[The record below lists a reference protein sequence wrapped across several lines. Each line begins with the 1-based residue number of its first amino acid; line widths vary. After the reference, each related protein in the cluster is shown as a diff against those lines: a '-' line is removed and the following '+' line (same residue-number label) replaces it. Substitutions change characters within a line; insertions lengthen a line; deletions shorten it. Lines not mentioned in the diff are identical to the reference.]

1 MENKKFN
8 DGSSNIAEV
17 KNNGSADDCIV
28 ADKTDNPLNGSKAE
42 KYVPNTVKLEFF
54 EGPLDL
60 LLSLIKKKKINI
72 YDIPIKEITED
83 YLNAI
88 GIDESRF
95 KSNNN
100 DNNGAA
106 LNSIGVVNIDIGG
119 DFIVMAAHLIY
130 IKSLM
135 LLPKAILSD
144 ESSSENGINASD
156 PRNELANMLIEYQKV
171 KEIAYYLDNK
181 PILGRDVFNINIS
194 NNLDENINNNDNNSI
209 ITDKSDGLLFEANI
223 YALSK
228 AFYDIVREAE
238 TRIDSYELKKTKFSI
253 KEKIIEIVNL
263 LKDLKIIKFSE
274 LISVCCSDG
283 LENNND
289 GAGKAQSKL
298 ISKIGCDDNEQHTIN
313 NSGSI
318 NGISV
323 YGRNKELFII
333 YFLSI
338 LEMSRLAIIR
348 LDQEE
353 YFGEI
358 YISLSDKDEL
368 LNYELKIEN
377 IS

>member
-1 MENKKFN
+1 LENNKAVPSIEAPKKN
-8 DGSSNIAEV
+8 
-17 KNNGSADDCIV
+17 ADDDYII
-28 ADKTDNPLNGSKAE
+28 ADKENCLANSNKTE
-42 KYVPNTVKLEFF
+42 EYMPNTVKLEFF

-88 GIDESRF
+88 GMNENQF
-95 KSNNN
+95 KSAHN
-100 DNNGAA
+100 DNNNLLQTKTNEKNGTTF
-106 LNSIGVVNIDIGG
+106 NSSGINIDIGG

-135 LLPKAILSD
+135 LLPKTILSD
-144 ESSSENGINASD
+144 ESSSENGINSID

-171 KEIAYYLDNK
+171 KDIAYYLDNK

-194 NNLDENINNNDNNSI
+194 NNIAANINDDNVSD
-209 ITDKSDGLLFEANI
+209 DKYGSLLFEANI

-228 AFYDIVREAE
+228 AFYLIAKEAK

-253 KEKIIEIVNL
+253 KEKIIEIVNIL
-263 LKDLKIIKFSE
+263 QDSKTLKFSE
-274 LISVCCSDG
+274 LISRCC
-283 LENNND
+283 NNGDISND
-289 GAGKAQSKL
+289 GCIDYSS
-298 ISKIGCDDNEQHTIN
+298 IY
-313 NSGSI
+313 SG
-318 NGISV
+318 
-323 YGRNKELFII
+323 NKELFII

-338 LEMSRLAIIR
+338 LEMSRLEIIR
-348 LDQEE
+348 IDQEE

-358 YISLSDKDEL
+358 YIALSDKDEL

-377 IS
+377 ID

>member
-1 MENKKFN
+1 LENKRFSA
-8 DGSSNIAEV
+8 GSITDAE
-17 KNNGSADDCIV
+17 NNGGSDDYIV
-28 ADKTDNPLNGSKAE
+28 ADKGNSLVNSSKTE

-88 GIDESRF
+88 GISEDRF
-95 KSNNN
+95 KSDNN
-100 DNNGAA
+100 DNNGKAV
-106 LNSIGVVNIDIGG
+106 LNPAGINIDIGG

-135 LLPKAILSD
+135 LLPKTILSD
-144 ESSSENGINASD
+144 ESSSENGITGAD
-156 PRNELANMLIEYQKV
+156 PRHELANMLIEYQKV

-194 NNLDENINNNDNNSI
+194 NNTGENINNNDNNSGI
-209 ITDKSDGLLFEANI
+209 ADKSGSLLFEANV

-228 AFYDIVREAE
+228 AFYGIAKEAE

-253 KEKIIEIVNL
+253 KEKIIEVVNIL
-263 LKDLKIIKFSE
+263 QDLKIIKFSE
-274 LISVCCSDG
+274 LILVCCNEEFKD
-283 LENNND
+283 NNQNYNKD
-289 GAGKAQSKL
+289 NN
-298 ISKIGCDDNEQHTIN
+298 GCT
-313 NSGSI
+313 GSSI
-318 NGISV
+318 

-348 LDQEE
+348 IDQEE

-358 YISLSDKDEL
+358 YISLSDEDGL
-368 LNYELKIEN
+368 LNYESKIEN

>member
-1 MENKKFN
+1 MENKRFN
-8 DGSSNIAEV
+8 AGSITDAE
-17 KNNGSADDCIV
+17 NNSGGDDYIV
-28 ADKTDNPLNGSKAE
+28 ADKGNNLVNSGKTE
-42 KYVPNTVKLEFF
+42 KYTPNTVKLEFF

-88 GIDESRF
+88 GMDESRF
-95 KSNNN
+95 KSDNSG
-100 DNNGAA
+100 NNGAA
-106 LNSIGVVNIDIGG
+106 LNYAGINIDIGG

-135 LLPKAILSD
+135 LLPKIILSD
-144 ESSSENGINASD
+144 ESSSENGINDAD
-156 PRNELANMLIEYQKV
+156 PRHELANMLIEYQKV

-194 NNLDENINNNDNNSI
+194 NNASVNINNDNDNNSGI
-209 ITDKSDGLLFEANI
+209 CAKSGSFLFEANV

-228 AFYDIVREAE
+228 AFYSIAKEAE

-253 KEKIIEIVNL
+253 KEKIIEIVNIL
-263 LKDLKIIKFSE
+263 QDLKIIKFSE
-274 LISVCCSDG
+274 LIFVCCNDEPKDNSG
-283 LENNND
+283 CLE
-289 GAGKAQSKL
+289 KEKSKL
-298 ISKIGCDDNEQHTIN
+298 ISEIGCNDGHIGNNGCI

-318 NGISV
+318 

-348 LDQEE
+348 IDQEE

-358 YISLSDKDEL
+358 YISLSDEDEL
-368 LNYELKIEN
+368 LNYKLKIEN

>member
-1 MENKKFN
+1 LENKRYN
-8 DGSSNIAEV
+8 AGSITDAENNSGGGDYIA
-17 KNNGSADDCIV
+17 
-28 ADKTDNPLNGSKAE
+28 ADKGNNLVNSAKSE
-42 KYVPNTVKLEFF
+42 KYVQNTVKLEFF

-88 GIDESRF
+88 GMDESRF
-95 KSNNN
+95 KSDNKG
-100 DNNGAA
+100 NNGAA
-106 LNSIGVVNIDIGG
+106 LNSAGINIDIGG

-135 LLPKAILSD
+135 LLPKTILSD
-144 ESSSENGINASD
+144 QSSSENGINDAD
-156 PRNELANMLIEYQKV
+156 PRHELANMLIEYQKV

-194 NNLDENINNNDNNSI
+194 NNTGANINDNENGI
-209 ITDKSDGLLFEANI
+209 AAKSDSLLFEANI

-228 AFYDIVREAE
+228 AFYSIAKEAE

-263 LKDLKIIKFSE
+263 LQDLKIIKFSE
-274 LISVCCSDG
+274 LIFVCC
-283 LENNND
+283 ND
-289 GAGKAQSKL
+289 GPNDNSGCLEKAKSKL
-298 ISKIGCDDNEQHTIN
+298 ISKIRCNEGLNGGKSGCND
-313 NSGSI
+313 GSAI
-318 NGISV
+318 

-348 LDQEE
+348 IDQEE

-358 YISLSDKDEL
+358 YISLSDESEL
-368 LNYELKIEN
+368 LNYKLKIEN

>member
-1 MENKKFN
+1 LENKRFSS
-8 DGSSNIAEV
+8 GSITDAE
-17 KNNGSADDCIV
+17 NNGGGDDCI
-28 ADKTDNPLNGSKAE
+28 ASDKGNSPLNGSKAE
-42 KYVPNTVKLEFF
+42 RYVTNTVKLEFF

-88 GIDESRF
+88 GMSEDRF

-100 DNNGAA
+100 DNNGGAA
-106 LNSIGVVNIDIGG
+106 LNSAGINIDIGG

-135 LLPKAILSD
+135 LLPKTILSD
-144 ESSSENGINASD
+144 ESPSENGINSTD
-156 PRNELANMLIEYQKV
+156 PRHELANMLIEYQKV

-194 NNLDENINNNDNNSI
+194 NNTGENINNNDNNSGI
-209 ITDKSDGLLFEANI
+209 ADKSGTLLFEANV

-228 AFYDIVREAE
+228 AFYGIAKEAE

-253 KEKIIEIVNL
+253 KEKIIEIVNIL
-263 LKDLKIIKFSE
+263 QDLKTIKFSE
-274 LISVCCSDG
+274 LILVCC
-283 LENNND
+283 ND
-289 GAGKAQSKL
+289 GH
-298 ISKIGCDDNEQHTIN
+298 IGNNGCIN
-313 NSGSI
+313 SSSI
-318 NGISV
+318 

-338 LEMSRLAIIR
+338 LEMSRLAIIMI
-348 LDQEE
+348 DQEE

-358 YISLSDKDEL
+358 YISLSDEDEL